1 MIDVSG
7 LYCGYGNKDVLYNVC
22 FNVQEN
28 EKLCVIG
35 PNGCG
40 KTTLMRALIGFIP
53 SRGEIKLCGKK
64 ISDMKRKELSS
75 KIALLSQISVTSFDF
90 SVYETVAL
98 GRYTANKK
106 GLFHEDSKVE
116 KEKIIHY
123 IESVGL
129 LDIKDKPI
137 TELSGGQLQRVML
150 ARTLAQEPSIILLD
164 EPTNHLDLKY
174 QLDLIDYLKNWA
186 GKPNHCLIG
195 VMHDLNLAMQLADKI
210 LLMGEG
216 KVEAF
221 DNAKNVLNSEK
232 LSTVFKTDIKKFMQ
246 NSLNMWNQ

>member
-1 MIDVSG
+1 MIEVSR
-7 LYCGYGNKDVLYNVC
+7 LYCGYGKTDVLSDVNFTVK
-22 FNVQEN
+22 EN

-40 KTTLMRALIGFIP
+40 KTTLMRALIGYI
-53 SRGEIKLCGKK
+53 SYRGEIKISGKS
-64 ISDMKRKELSS
+64 ISNMKRKEISS
-75 KIALLSQISVTSFDF
+75 KIALLSQISGISFDY

-98 GRYTANKK
+98 GRYISTSRKILEAQTKS
-106 GLFHEDSKVE
+106 EQ
-116 KEKIIHY
+116 EKILSY

-164 EPTNHLDLKY
+164 EPTNHLDLKH
-174 QLDLIDYLKNWA
+174 QLALIEYLKVW
-186 GKPNHCLIG
+186 GSKPNHCIIG

-210 LLMGEG
+210 LLLGEG
-216 KVEAF
+216 RVHAF
-221 DNAKNVLNSEK
+221 DKTENVLKSAELEK
-232 LSTVFKTDIKKFMQ
+232 VFKTDVKGYMKKSFK
-246 NSLNMWNQ
+246 MWN